1 MSEFPSRR
9 RSPSRRWVQVSKL
22 WSAAALPLASLT
34 AAGLLAVSF
43 SSPSPVASG
52 GVVHA
57 SQRVYPDPDSD
68 GLNNA
73 QEKVLG
79 TSPLK
84 IDSDGDG
91 FSDLEEV
98 SRNSDPTLSTNTPL
112 PANLDLGMSARG
124 EVGENRILIALYLGD
139 GNEQNK
145 ELHVGVA
152 VAGHQFLLD
161 PEEYS
166 EGSTLRL
173 LPARNPAAKILVF
186 DFPFDLQLVH
196 TYGCLSVFA
205 TVNIVGDPQVLAAA
219 ALDFAGVDGIPCLNV
234 LTSRQRVARPAM
246 LGAVSGGSIYTP
258 IPPGGDGSIPL
269 TWAPGE
275 VCYQTSAPV
284 AAYNGIIVHEV
295 IDAECISDW
304 DGYCRSDCTSSVGST
319 YETFD
324 PLGLVGG

>member
-1 MSEFPSRR
+1 MSDFPSRR

-22 WSAAALPLASLT
+22 WSSAALPLASLT

-43 SSPSPVASG
+43 SGSSPVVSG

-57 SQRVYPDPDSD
+57 SQRSYPDPDND

-73 QEKVLG
+73 QESILG

-84 IDSDGDG
+84 VDSDGDG

-98 SRNSDPTLSTNTPL
+98 SRNSDPTLPTSIPL

-124 EVGENRILIALYLGD
+124 EAGENRILIALYLGD

-161 PEEYS
+161 PEDYS

-173 LPARNPAAKILVF
+173 IPARAPTAKVLVF
-186 DFPFDLQLVH
+186 DFPLDLQLVH
-196 TYGCLSVFA
+196 TFGCLSVFA
-205 TVNIVGDPQVLAAA
+205 TVNLTGDPQVLAAEA
-219 ALDFAGVDGIPCLNV
+219 VDFAGVDGVPCLNV
-234 LTSRQRVARPAM
+234 LTSRQRVARFAP

-258 IPPGGDGSIPL
+258 IPPNGDGSIPL

-275 VCYQTSAPV
+275 ICYQTSAPV
-284 AAYNGIIVHEV
+284 AAFNGIIVHEV

-304 DGYCRSDCTSSVGST
+304 DGYCRSACTSSVGTT
-319 YETFD
+319 YEPFD
-324 PLGLVGG
+324 PPGLVGG